1 MWMEEGLEG
10 VIEAR
15 AHDQANWEQGFV
27 VCITDNI
34 QTQLM
39 PELRKL
45 LYTTK
50 YQSNIFEPYQ
60 SPQPTTK
67 RQASSAPSSQNNRDK
82 ENE

>member
-1 MWMEEGLEG
+1 
-10 VIEAR
+10 
-15 AHDQANWEQGFV
+15 
-27 VCITDNI
+27 
-34 QTQLM
+34 M
-39 PELRKL
+39 PELRKW

-82 ENE
+82 ENEWIHDGIEFYRYANHAKVGSKTLRRSGMRADHQMGR